1 MKKFLPY
8 ILVVA
13 LGGGFIGY
21 YMYNKP
27 HNETKG
33 ATSDIIISPADLLK
47 AYETDEAAAD
57 VAYLDKILEVEGI
70 VKSINTLDQGSSL
83 SLDAG
88 SEMSAI
94 TCEFEAADA
103 LAAVKMGDKVKIK
116 GFCTGKLMDIV
127 LVRCSM

>member
-8 ILVVA
+8 VLVLIVVSGA
-13 LGGGFIGY
+13 VGY
-21 YMYNKP
+21 FMYNKP

-33 ATSDIIISPADLLK
+33 ATSDVIISPADLLK

-57 VAYLDKILEVEGI
+57 LAYLDKILEVEGI
-70 VKSINTLDQGSSL
+70 VKSIYVLDQGSSL

-103 LAAVKMGDKVKIK
+103 LAGVKPGDKVKIK

-127 LVRCSM
+127 LVRCSL